1 LILLIF
7 FTIFSQLL
15 PQAFGEYVRFYGFDD
30 LKVCTDDGRANKF
43 WVFTK
48 ETPAIMTELGFL
60 WNSVCQQNNFHPG
73 DTLRFK
79 FGTFNRCHLYKIN

>member
-1 LILLIF
+1 LF
-7 FTIFSQLL
+7 FQLL
-15 PQAFGEYVRFYGFDD
+15 PQSFGEYVRFYGFDE

-43 WVFTK
+43 WVFSKDTPTIKTK
-48 ETPAIMTELGFL
+48 LGFL
-60 WNSVCQQNNFHPG
+60 WSIVCQQNNFHPG